1 MKNILLPTDFS
12 KNAWNALAYALTLYK
27 KTPCTFYI
35 LNAFQVN
42 AYTSERLVKLKN
54 SGRAFDAAKEESE
67 LGLARFLKGIRFRTE
82 NSRHQFHTISTQGDL
97 LEAVQDCVDKKDI
110 DIIIMGKNGQDK
122 TPRIYGSHT
131 TELMEKIKNCPVLVI
146 PENIILMENSIQE
159 IVFTTNLKYPFKQK
173 ELSALIDIANRFN
186 AAIRILYIEEEKKEF
201 TKEQVINKE
210 TLKDYLAAHNFSFH
224 TLTKVTVP
232 AGIHSFIESRDSNL
246 LTLYK
251 RKKGFFSKLFSPSFV
266 ENSDFDPK
274 TPVLILKEADNDL

>member
-27 KTPCTFYI
+27 NTPCTFFI

-42 AYTSERLVKLKN
+42 TYTTEKIVRLKQGGKAL
-54 SGRAFDAAKEESE
+54 DAAKEESE
-67 LGLARFLKGIRFRTE
+67 QGLARFLKGIRFRTE
-82 NSRHQFHTISTQGDL
+82 NSRHQFHTISSQGDL
-97 LEAVQDCVDKKDI
+97 LEVVQDCIDKKDI
-110 DIIIMGKNGQDK
+110 DLVIMGKNGWDK
-122 TPRIYGSHT
+122 SPRIYGSHT
-131 TELMEKIKNCPVLVI
+131 TELMEKITNCPVLVI

-159 IVFTTNLKYPFKQK
+159 IVFTTNLKYSFKQK
-173 ELSALIDIANRFN
+173 ELSALIDISSRFN

-201 TKEQVINKE
+201 TKEQVSNKE
-210 TLKDYLAAHNFSFH
+210 SLREFLTGNTFSFH

-246 LTLYK
+246 LALYK

-274 TPVLILKEADNDL
+274 TPVLILKESDS